1 MTTTAPTF
9 RTFVR
14 EPFDLA
20 IGQPHQFLI
29 SLASVSIVSAEAA
42 TLVPLPFNIFL
53 AVGAEWAYLRGLI
66 SGAGVKTRWSAALN
80 TSAFLL
86 VVLYGALW
94 GFRGF
99 DLIPPKPDPWLAI
112 VLTIVHIGTIGAVT
126 ICSAMLHRVGADVK
140 ALEAKQVA
148 DAEAERN
155 QRNLDAEAERNR
167 LRLQAA
173 AELEIEMRRKDAEL
187 KLEAERNRLRLQAAA
202 ERRNLRNAT
211 GAVAD
216 AQPKRAHP
224 IIYSGVEYPSI
235 QAAADAHGISR
246 QAMTKRLKKQ

>member
-20 IGQPHQFLI
+20 LGQPHQFLI
-29 SLASVSIVSAEAA
+29 SLASVAIVSAEAA
-42 TLVPLPFNIFL
+42 SLVPFPFNITL
-53 AVGAEWAYLRGLI
+53 AIGAEWAYLRGLI
-66 SGAGVKTRWSAALN
+66 TGAGVKTRWSAALN

-99 DLIPPKPDPWLAI
+99 GLIPAKPEPWLAI

-126 ICSAMLHRVGADVK
+126 ICSAMLHRVGADVRS
-140 ALEAKQVA
+140 LEAKQVA
-148 DAEAERN
+148 DAERERN
-155 QRNLDAEAERNR
+155 QRNLDADAERARIWRDAQLQLDIETRRQQALLQLDADRAR
-167 LRLQAA
+167 LRAETRAA
-173 AELEIEMRRKDAEL
+173 TRR
-187 KLEAERNRLRLQAAA
+187 
-202 ERRNLRNAT
+202 AT
-211 GAVAD
+211 GTLAD
-216 AQPKRAHP
+216 AQPKRAQP
-224 IIYSGVEYPSI
+224 IVYNGVEYPSI

-246 QAMTKRLKKQ
+246 QAMAKRLKK